1 MEGQANLA
9 TLKKATAEKRDILHL
24 ACHGVVDFEKP
35 ALSGLLLKGDS
46 TDELL
51 SVAGIYA
58 TQLNTKLVTLSACE
72 TGLGAVHKGEGILG
86 ITRAIMFQQVKDA
99 VLSLW
104 PVDDEASAYFML
116 LFYQHLTTKENTT
129 VSQALFR
136 AKNELRKINQYNQ
149 PIYWAAFQN
158 FKP

>member
-1 MEGQANLA
+1 
-9 TLKKATAEKRDILHL
+9 
-24 ACHGVVDFEKP
+24 
-35 ALSGLLLKGDS
+35 
-46 TDELL
+46 
-51 SVAGIYA
+51 
-58 TQLNTKLVTLSACE
+58 
-72 TGLGAVHKGEGILG
+72 
-86 ITRAIMFQQVKDA
+86 
-99 VLSLW
+99 LW